1 MIWHIKRGK
10 SYPIFYTISIL
21 FYVSVSLR
29 RKKNVTVRKYMIDAV
44 KIKDGLVQPAD
55 IEIKI

>member
-21 FYVSVSLR
+21 LYVPVSLR
-29 RKKNVTVRKYMIDAV
+29 RKKNVTVRKYMIGAV
-44 KIKDGLVQPAD
+44 KIKVDWVQPGN
-55 IEIKI
+55 IGKI